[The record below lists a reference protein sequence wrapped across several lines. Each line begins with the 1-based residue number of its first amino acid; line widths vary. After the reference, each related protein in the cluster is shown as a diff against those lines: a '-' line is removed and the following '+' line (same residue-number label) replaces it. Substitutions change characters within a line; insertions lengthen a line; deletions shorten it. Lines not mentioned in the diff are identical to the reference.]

1 MIWYDFLEIMF
12 IPSTLSL
19 NLTFL
24 PTKNDKLIR
33 MQYLM
38 DEFHSIAPLP
48 LQGYKMEDT

>member
-1 MIWYDFLEIMF
+1 MICLETVF

-24 PTKNDKLIR
+24 PTKNEKLIR

-38 DEFHSIAPLP
+38 VEFHCTLPLP
-48 LQGYKMEDT
+48 LQGDKMEDT